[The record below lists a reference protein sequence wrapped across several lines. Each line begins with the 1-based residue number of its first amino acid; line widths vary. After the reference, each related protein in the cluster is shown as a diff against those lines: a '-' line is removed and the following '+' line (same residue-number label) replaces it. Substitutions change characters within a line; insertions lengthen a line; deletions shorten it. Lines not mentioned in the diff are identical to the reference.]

1 MSRHRRPIL
10 LLVLPAAL
18 VVAFLAACG
27 GGGGSDDEAQTL
39 LHQTFTGQKEVR
51 SGRLDLRMAL
61 DAPGLGGVTGPVAVH
76 LRGPFDNGRP
86 GSTPKF
92 DFALDTRTGRS
103 RLQAGAV
110 SDGKKGYLRLSGR
123 AYELPDAVFRQFS
136 SKGGGAGKAA
146 GRAGPTLS
154 GLGLDPTRWLR
165 DVHTEERTSSGGD
178 PTVHLTG
185 KVDVKRF
192 VQDLDKLLGATGGAG
207 LTEALAP
214 QALSGAQRKTFAKAI
229 ESANVDIWTGTRDKT
244 LRRLAV
250 VLHLK
255 GPQGKG
261 KGGTMRL
268 DLSVADLNRRQAI
281 GPPADPRPLSELTA
295 ALASFARAQG
305 QAQSSGGSP
314 SGGSG
319 SSSAS
324 SGAASGTSYD
334 RCLAE
339 AGSDIAAAQRCAAL
353 VGR

>member
-10 LLVLPAAL
+10 LLGPAAL
-18 VVAFLAACG
+18 IVALIAGCG
-27 GGGGSDDEAQTL
+27 GGGGSDADAQAL
-39 LHQTFTGQKEVR
+39 LRQTFTGQKEVR

-61 DAPGLGGVTGPVAVH
+61 DAQGLGGVTGPVAVH
-76 LRGPFDNGRP
+76 LRGPFDNGRA

-110 SDGKKGYLRLSGR
+110 SDGKKGYLRLEGR

-136 SKGGGAGKAA
+136 TKRGAAGKAA

-154 GLGLDPTRWLR
+154 GLGLDPSRWLR
-165 DVHTEERTSSGGD
+165 DVHTEEGTSTSGD

-185 KVDVKRF
+185 KVDVERF

-229 ESANVDIWTGTRDKT
+229 DSADVDIWTGTRDKT

-250 VLHLK
+250 LLHLK
-255 GPQGKG
+255 APEGKG

-305 QAQSSGGSP
+305 QAQSSGGTGS
-314 SGGSG
+314 SGSS

-324 SGAASGTSYD
+324 SGAAAGTTYD
-334 RCLAE
+334 RCLAD
-339 AGSDIAAAQRCAAL
+339 AGSDLAAAQRCAAL